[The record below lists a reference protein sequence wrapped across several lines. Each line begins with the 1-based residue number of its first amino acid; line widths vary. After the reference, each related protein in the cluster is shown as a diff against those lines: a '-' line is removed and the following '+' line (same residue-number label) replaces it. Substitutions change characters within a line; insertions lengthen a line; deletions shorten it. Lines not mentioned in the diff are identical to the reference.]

1 MKRSKKKP
9 SIPSVKSPGLWTKT
23 KSELARILGVTRR
36 TLDAWILLPEA
47 PKQTGTAFD
56 VTAWRDFAST
66 RRPGKT
72 SEGAELRLENVR
84 LTVALNEAKLMK
96 QAGDLIPVEWAK
108 GLVADHAIKVRNII
122 QGSDL
127 SETEKHDL
135 TEQLIAISS
144 DDFIAGLRAQIGEER
159 ETE

>member
-1 MKRSKKKP
+1 MKRSTKKEPIASEQSHAEWCKN
-9 SIPSVKSPGLWTKT
+9 

-72 SEGAELRLENVR
+72 SEGAELRLENLR

-108 GLVADHAIKVRNII
+108 GLVADHAIKTRNII
-122 QGSDL
+122 LAAPIAQADRDSL
-127 SETEKHDL
+127 I
-135 TEQLIAISS
+135 EQIAAISS